1 MKKHLLFLTVT
12 SMILMLAGCSGVKV
26 LNSWKSPQANTMRKQ
41 NILVIARTDND
52 KVRTIFEDEIVNQL
66 HEEGYSAVASYVSI
80 PKVKPDR
87 KLSEEEVAAYKK
99 EFREQGY
106 NGIVITVI
114 KENEELAKISKE
126 GGYYAGGSYY
136 GYYPMYYGDFY
147 GYYRNP
153 ASYSTYGNW
162 EEEKMEL
169 QTAHNF
175 ILETLAYNLDLPED
189 KQLVTIVTTKIEE
202 PDDLIGT
209 AKTYVKKVM
218 QSLKK

>member
-1 MKKHLLFLTVT
+1 M
-12 SMILMLAGCSGVKV
+12 AGCSGVKV
-26 LNSWKSPQANTMRKQ
+26 LNSWKSPESSGMKEK
-41 NILVIARTDND
+41 NILVIARTAND
-52 KVRTIFEDEIVNQL
+52 KVRKIFEDEIVNQL
-66 HEEGYSAVASYVSI
+66 KSDGFSATASYVSL
-80 PKVKPDR
+80 PNVNPDK
-87 KLSEEEVAAYKK
+87 KLTDEEIEAFKTK
-99 EFREQGY
+99 FKDQGY

-114 KENEELAKISKE
+114 KKNEELAKLNKE
-126 GGYYAGGSYY
+126 GGYYAGGTYY

-175 ILETLAYNLDLPED
+175 VLESLAYNLDLTED

-209 AKTYVKKVM
+209 AKSYIKKVM
-218 QSLKK
+218 QSLK

>member
-1 MKKHLLFLTVT
+1 
-12 SMILMLAGCSGVKV
+12 MILMLAGCSGVKV
-26 LNSWKSPQANTMRKQ
+26 LNSWQSPESKTMKTQ
-41 NILVIARTDND
+41 NILVIARTAND
-52 KVRTIFEDEIVNQL
+52 KARKIFEDEIVDQL
-66 HEEGYSAVASYVSI
+66 KSNGYSASQSYSSL
-80 PKVKPDR
+80 PNVKPDK
-87 KLSEEEVAAYKK
+87 KLSEEEKVALK
-99 EFREQGY
+99 EKFIAQGF

-114 KENEELAKISKE
+114 KTKEELAKLNKD
-126 GGYYAGGSYY
+126 GGYYAGGTYY

-147 GYYRNP
+147 GYYHNP
-153 ASYSTYGNW
+153 TSYSTYGNW

-175 ILETLAYNLDLPED
+175 VLETLAYNLDLPED

-202 PDDLIGT
+202 PNDLVGT